1 MRRAVGP
8 SRHHAPC
15 RQGEPHEC
23 ACRRQGKSLA
33 ESTTHLRQDYL
44 SITSSCWAL
53 WVPVQ
58 LVNFSL
64 VPPQH
69 RVVFVNTWNL
79 VWNTVMDYIAHNDTA
94 TIIMQ
99 REEIKSRLMARLG
112 LGGGP
117 AE

>member
-1 MRRAVGP
+1 
-8 SRHHAPC
+8 
-15 RQGEPHEC
+15 
-23 ACRRQGKSLA
+23 
-33 ESTTHLRQDYL
+33 
-44 SITSSCWAL
+44 
-53 WVPVQ
+53 
-58 LVNFSL
+58 
-64 VPPQH
+64 
-69 RVVFVNTWNL
+69 VVFVNTWNL